1 MLLTNI
7 KRSVIASALLL
18 LLGSAAQA
26 GTLWVNCGGKGGLN
40 SIGAALKSLQNFES
54 REPTTIN
61 VSGAC
66 HENVVI
72 QSIDRLTLTAI
83 NGASVTDASGGAL
96 DVISIND
103 SRDVAINGFKV
114 NATSSAVGA
123 NGVSCNDFST
133 CRLSVNVIQG
143 AAGAGFAVFQQS
155 QATLDGDTLQN
166 NPGVGVEVHRGS
178 KLRSGTRPFTSSGNG
193 QGINVGRQ
201 ALAFVSAGIVN
212 NSDQGVVVQEQST
225 FDLISGS
232 ISGNG
237 SV

>member
-72 QSIDRLTLTAI
+72 QSIDRLTLTAV
-83 NGASVTDASGGAL
+83 NGASIIDPSGGSL
-96 DVISIND
+96 STVTIDD
-103 SRDVAINGFKV
+103 SRDVAINGF
-114 NATSSAVGA
+114 TI
-123 NGVSCNDFST
+123 NG
-133 CRLSVNVIQG
+133 
-143 AAGAGFAVFQQS
+143 
-155 QATLDGDTLQN
+155 
-166 NPGVGVEVHRGS
+166 GVGG
-178 KLRSGTRPFTSSGNG
+178 
-193 QGINVGRQ
+193 
-201 ALAFVSAGIVN
+201 A
-212 NSDQGVVVQEQST
+212 DGV
-225 FDLISGS
+225 
-232 ISGNG
+232 
-237 SV
+237 